1 MNHSGKAAWK
11 RFSACGHVCVCA
23 PVCESWFG
31 SAPFQR
37 DSCPLSKGCWWWRWR
52 GWGGAGGEAVGVY
65 IPTIAASLTH
75 RDMSST
81 FSAAK

>member
-1 MNHSGKAAWK
+1 MVVEG
-11 RFSACGHVCVCA
+11 G
-23 PVCESWFG
+23 
-31 SAPFQR
+31 
-37 DSCPLSKGCWWWRWR
+37 R
-52 GWGGAGGEAVGVY
+52 GGGAGAGEAVGVY